1 MILGGKRGDR
11 MTGQEVVLFDKL
23 YRENVP
29 QLIKF
34 ANYIVKNQAIAAE
47 IVNEA
52 FLILLQRFEFV
63 KSLENPQGWLFIVV
77 RNLAFNEKRKAS
89 YNEIPLEAIEDFGE
103 EDYQL
108 IPFVDSLPAGLTEE
122 EKNLLVLRYEK
133 LMSTKE
139 IAQYLNISEA
149 SCRTKLSRAKDR
161 YAQIRKREQEKFKI

>member
-1 MILGGKRGDR
+1 M
-11 MTGQEVVLFDKL
+11 
-23 YRENVP
+23 
-29 QLIKF
+29 
-34 ANYIVKNQAIAAE
+34 
-47 IVNEA
+47 
-52 FLILLQRFEFV
+52 
-63 KSLENPQGWLFIVV
+63 
-77 RNLAFNEKRKAS
+77 
-89 YNEIPLEAIEDFGE
+89 EAIEDFGE

-149 SCRTKLSRAKDR
+149 SCRTKLCRAKDR

>member
-1 MILGGKRGDR
+1 

-89 YNEIPLEAIEDFGE
+89 YNEIPLEAIED
-103 EDYQL
+103 YQL